1 MPDHDFSIQ
10 GIQDLPSRSLDRP
23 DAVGVSLPA
32 LSRRSAL
39 ASLAAGA
46 LAACAPGRGMMPI
59 ASPRRE
65 MLVYIGMHGS
75 QIRAAHFDPVTGSL
89 TAIGPVADQSAP
101 TWAVRHPSLDIL
113 YYVREDGND
122 GSQSG
127 AVCAYR
133 IDRASGGLRLLN
145 ETIAQGGGT
154 THLHLDAPSMTII
167 ASNFGGGTVSA
178 IPIMADG
185 RLGAVSSVLV
195 EQGSGPHRRQSSP
208 HPHGAAMD
216 PTGQYALVA
225 DLGADR
231 IFVHRFDRATRALLY
246 DRPDQQLDF
255 VAWPGSGPR
264 HIAFHPNG
272 RLMFALTELSGE
284 LMTFR
289 WEPERGALRQIDTR
303 TASSSGFTGERSLS
317 ELAIS
322 ADGKLLYLT
331 DRGENTIVVH
341 AIDPS
346 SGALTFLQRI
356 SCGGEFPWH
365 FAIDQTGSW
374 ILVANERSNRIETFR
389 INATTGRVV
398 PTGTGLDT
406 PKPVHILFAGVLA

>member
-1 MPDHDFSIQ
+1 MRN
-10 GIQDLPSRSLDRP
+10 RSLDRP
-23 DAVGVSLPA
+23 DALGVSFPA

-39 ASLAAGA
+39 AGLAAGV
-46 LAACAPGRGMMPI
+46 LAACAPGRGVMPI
-59 ASPRRE
+59 APSRRE

-75 QIRAAHFDPVTGSL
+75 QIRAARFNPATGAL

-101 TWAVRHPSLDIL
+101 TWAVRHPTLDIL

-127 AVCAYR
+127 AVLAYR
-133 IDRASGGLRLLN
+133 IDRATGGLRLLN

-154 THLHLDAPSMTII
+154 THLHLDAPSMTIV

-178 IPIMADG
+178 IPILADG

-195 EQGSGPHRRQSSP
+195 ERGSGPHRRQAYP
-208 HPHGAAMD
+208 HPHGAAID
-216 PTGQYALVA
+216 PTGHYALVA

-231 IFVHRFDRATRALLY
+231 IFVHRFDRPARALLY

-255 VAWPGSGPR
+255 VARPGSGPR

-289 WEPERGALRQIDTR
+289 WEADQGRLRLIDAR
-303 TASSSGFTGERSLS
+303 IASSPAFAGERSLS

-322 ADGKLLYLT
+322 ADGRLLYLT
-331 DRGENTIVVH
+331 DRGENMIVVH
-341 AIDPS
+341 AIDPD
-346 SGALTFLQRI
+346 SGTLTFLQRI
-356 SCGGEFPWH
+356 SCAGEFPWH
-365 FAIDQTGSW
+365 FAIDPTGGW
-374 ILVANERSNRIETFR
+374 MLVANEHSNRIETFR
-389 INATTGRVV
+389 IDATTGHVA
-398 PTGTGLDT
+398 PAGTGLDT
-406 PKPVHILFAGVLA
+406 PKPVHLLFAGEIA